1 MKKAAYLIG
10 ITAIGFLAFFYGA
23 TVQANETLIIVACA
37 ALGFFLLPILFV
49 AYELAVESTTADG
62 VGETMSCGLI
72 NVTAN
77 FFGVMVALALQPEL
91 AKQTKS

>member
-1 MKKAAYLIG
+1 M
-10 ITAIGFLAFFYGA
+10 
-23 TVQANETLIIVACA
+23 ACA

-49 AYELAVESTTADG
+49 AYELAVDSTAADG

-77 FFGVMVALALQPEL
+77 FFGFLVALGLQPEL
-91 AKQTKS
+91 AKQTKSQTMIAIIALFVNLGVALFFLILGSVCQK